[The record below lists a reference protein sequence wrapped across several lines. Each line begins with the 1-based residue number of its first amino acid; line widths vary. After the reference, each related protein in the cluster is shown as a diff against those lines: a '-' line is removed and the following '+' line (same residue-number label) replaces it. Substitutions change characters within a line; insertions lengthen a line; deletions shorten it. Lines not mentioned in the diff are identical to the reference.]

1 MEVRSESEMDKM
13 PRIIKI
19 KHKSVSTNHMRIP
32 NRVFEEGLIFD
43 AIGLYN
49 FLLCRKQTEFSVED
63 VNNRS
68 SDTPEHNLEIL
79 SELEKHHLI
88 INTQANFTWK
98 LCPIEQV

>member
-1 MEVRSESEMDKM
+1 M

-19 KHKSVSTNHMRIP
+19 KHKSVGTNHIRIP
-32 NRVFEEGLIFD
+32 NRVFEEGLTFD

-68 SDTPEHNLEIL
+68 SDT
-79 SELEKHHLI
+79 LI